1 MSIIPP
7 SEHALK
13 VPAMYRVRQLFDT
26 DEITDIGQAL
36 RDELHRAEIRALVR
50 PGMRVA
56 LLCGSRGIHQIA
68 EIVKT
73 VVSILREWGAQPF
86 IVPAM
91 GSHGNA
97 NAAGQQ
103 EVLAG
108 YGITEEAVRA
118 PIVSHMEVQEL
129 GASPSGLNV
138 CVDRAAYEADLIIP
152 IGRVKPHTD
161 FSGHIESG
169 LCKMLTIGLGNH
181 EGCSRLHRF
190 GFEAF
195 ASLIPEAAAHVIAHA
210 RVGFGVAI
218 VENAYEK
225 TYLVRAVP
233 ASRILEEE
241 PGLLK
246 TARALMPSIQFK
258 EIDLLVIDEIG
269 KNISGAGMDPN
280 ITGRTAKRPLAN
292 FQGPRIQ
299 RILVQGLS
307 PDSHGN
313 ACGIGAADFM
323 LASMYG
329 RIDLQATYIN
339 CVTSGT
345 PESGQIPIQVKDL
358 DEGILA
364 GLSSCAGINQSA
376 PRVVRIP
383 NTLKLGD
390 ILVSEALLEEARLHP
405 RMEILDDSPV

>member
-1 MSIIPP
+1 
-7 SEHALK
+7 
-13 VPAMYRVRQLFDT
+13 
-26 DEITDIGQAL
+26 
-36 RDELHRAEIRALVR
+36 
-50 PGMRVA
+50 
-56 LLCGSRGIHQIA
+56 
-68 EIVKT
+68 
-73 VVSILREWGAQPF
+73 
-86 IVPAM
+86 
-91 GSHGNA
+91 
-97 NAAGQQ
+97 
-103 EVLAG
+103 
-108 YGITEEAVRA
+108 
-118 PIVSHMEVQEL
+118 
-129 GASPSGLNV
+129 
-138 CVDRAAYEADLIIP
+138 
-152 IGRVKPHTD
+152 TD

-195 ASLIPEAAAHVIAHA
+195 AGLIPEAAAHVIAHT

-246 TARALMPSIQFK
+246 TARALMPGIQFK

-329 RIDLQATYIN
+329 EIDLQATYIN

-383 NTLKLGD
+383 NTLRLGD

-405 RMEILDDSPV
+405 RMEILGASPV